1 MDTSFLEVNC
11 KVLFSVGGKSS
22 QKNLPNVTLSLLV
35 KAAAYLFIWN
45 ENEKD
50 SLLWASGDFWNS
62 DVSPAHVAGG
72 IFSLRKD
79 GYLTLPSVVKDSFQ
93 SNQSRRMNIEEL
105 STYNQLKIIR
115 LYLEEGFG
123 NIWK

>member
-1 MDTSFLEVNC
+1 M
-11 KVLFSVGGKSS
+11 
-22 QKNLPNVTLSLLV
+22 
-35 KAAAYLFIWN
+35 KAAAYLFICYRSN

-50 SLLWASGDFWNS
+50 SLREISETRMSHLLMW
-62 DVSPAHVAGG
+62 AGG

-79 GYLTLPSVVKDSFQ
+79 GYLTLPSVVKESFQ

-105 STYNQLKIIR
+105 TTYNQLKILW

-123 NIWK
+123 NIFK